1 MAKKWKLEN
10 LLHRYDFIESEEFR
24 KLIEETAEILYND
37 FCQLPID
44 SSFCASINETETLK
58 QAA

>member
-1 MAKKWKLEN
+1 MVKKWELES
-10 LLHRYDFIESEEFR
+10 LLYSYEFIESEEFR

-44 SSFCASINETETLK
+44 SSFCVSINETETLK

>member
-1 MAKKWKLEN
+1 MVKKWELEN
-10 LLHRYDFIESEEFR
+10 LVYSYEFIESEEFR

-44 SSFCASINETETLK
+44 SSFCVSINETETLK

>member
-1 MAKKWKLEN
+1 MVKKWELES
-10 LLHRYDFIESEEFR
+10 LLYSYEFIESEEFR

-44 SSFCASINETETLK
+44 SSFCVSINETETLK
-58 QAA
+58 EAA